1 MRTSLPRCTILIL
14 ASLWAGCDS
23 SSPSDQRMVQVQGA
37 VLEAGAVP
45 NPPVDVDIRLWPVPG
60 FEEGDSAAVF
70 TDEAGRYSAELGPI
84 GDGGVDS
91 LQVVAI
97 QSDCT
102 QETFTEIQ
110 LTETNLG
117 DGGTLEVPTLALSRT
132 LPFPQ
137 TAVGTSMCAAI
148 AGRAL
153 FGDLAGFSRLAMW
166 IEESSDSIRGRWR
179 LNHQVS
185 VGDDAGSFSGAEEAD
200 RLVFLLRP
208 TTPSPCVGLR
218 VEMPFPTPPEPQL
231 GLARVTSEGHCN
243 VPDATIRFFHNTAEL
258 EP

>member
-1 MRTSLPRCTILIL
+1 
-14 ASLWAGCDS
+14 
-23 SSPSDQRMVQVQGA
+23 MVQVQGTM
-37 VLEAGAVP
+37 LEDGAVP
-45 NPPVDVDIRLWPVPG
+45 NPPADVNIRVWPVAG
-60 FEEGDSAAVF
+60 SEEGDSAAVF

-84 GDGGVDS
+84 GDGGIDS

-102 QETFTEIQ
+102 QETRTEIQ

-117 DGGTLEVPTLALSRT
+117 TGGTLEVPTLALSRT

-137 TAVGTSMCAAI
+137 TAVGTSMCAAF

-153 FGDLAGFSRLAMW
+153 FGDLVGFSRLAMW

-179 LNHQVS
+179 LNHLVS
-185 VGDDAGSFSGAEEAD
+185 VGDDAGSFSGAAEGNG
-200 RLVFLLRP
+200 LVFLLRP
-208 TTPSPCVGLR
+208 TPPSPCVGLR
-218 VEMPFPTPPEPQL
+218 VEMPFPTPPEQQL
-231 GLARVTSEGHCN
+231 GLASVTSEGQCN
-243 VPDATIRFFHNTAEL
+243 VPDATIRFFENTTEL